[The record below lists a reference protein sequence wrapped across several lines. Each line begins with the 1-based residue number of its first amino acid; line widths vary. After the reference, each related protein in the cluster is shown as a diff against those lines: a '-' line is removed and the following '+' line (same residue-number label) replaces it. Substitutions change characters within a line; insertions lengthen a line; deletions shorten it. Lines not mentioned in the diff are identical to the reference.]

1 MPRPLDLA
9 ADGGVFENEPAVRTD
24 VVRSD
29 EFEPDVIPVA
39 QMRSTRVM
47 WARKEREQDQ
57 PTNYKQPAR
66 EVKYIMAVNL
76 LYDSSVLNTVS
87 GQRRQTY
94 TPVYVNA
101 LTPGQG

>member
-47 WARKEREQDQ
+47 WARKEREQD
-57 PTNYKQPAR
+57 KPATR
-66 EVKYIMAVNL
+66 EVHLYTGNDL
-76 LYDSSVLNTVS
+76 LYPSWWLTHTPSSLSILRDIDTTDLELLA
-87 GQRRQTY
+87 R
-94 TPVYVNA
+94 
-101 LTPGQG
+101 